1 METITT
7 IAIMT
12 IGLAIYCVVQLL
24 GSRKAKAIEDKVMKG
39 YFLLGLS
46 GLMAKIAMA
55 DGKVTNDEAEM
66 ANRFFA
72 KMELTDAERAMC
84 IGNFVTSRRDGLET
98 RDHAKRFM
106 AYSNAAACE
115 YLYDLLWRIS
125 NADGHLDSAEDK
137 MLLEIA
143 SYLGLGESVYQRFK
157 AGERTRYDEATLRAA
172 GVPASLA
179 KLARQSDD

>member
-1 METITT
+1 METITI
-7 IAIMT
+7 IALMA
-12 IGLAIYCVVQLL
+12 IGLGIYSVIQLL
-24 GSRKAKAIEDKVMKG
+24 GSRRAKDIEDKVMKG

-98 RDHAKRFM
+98 RDHAKRFL
-106 AYSNAAACE
+106 AYSNPTACE

-125 NADGHLDSAEDK
+125 NADGRLDSAEDK
-137 MLLEIA
+137 MLFEIA
-143 SYLGLGESVYQRFK
+143 RYLGLDEGIYKRFK
-157 AGERTRYDEATLRAA
+157 AGERTHYEEATLRAA

-179 KLARQSDD
+179 KLARYADD